1 VIAALPAEEREVGRM
16 RFAEALRAIVSQQLL
31 PERKEKSR
39 VPAVELLIATP
50 AVRDILRDGG
60 RTAEVRKH
68 MAEGR
73 KQQGSQTYQQHLD
86 ELVAANLI
94 SNETARAALALTTPA
109 PAGKRSGKQGSG

>member
-1 VIAALPAEEREVGRM
+1 
-16 RFAEALRAIVSQQLL
+16 
-31 PERKEKSR
+31 
-39 VPAVELLIATP
+39 
-50 AVRDILRDGG
+50 
-60 RTAEVRKH
+60 